1 MRSHFLTKNAFLSE
15 DLMRSNSVQFVRSKY
30 QYFHRVVGMRALFGP
45 TQIHNTDTVQYDSSA
60 KNRMLPGKQPF
71 F

>member
-1 MRSHFLTKNAFLSE
+1 
-15 DLMRSNSVQFVRSKY
+15 
-30 QYFHRVVGMRALFGP
+30 MRALFGP

-71 F
+71 FKTTAKNKTAATAKL